1 MYVYLDNERVLSCNF
16 VGRSS
21 NWQVWEVVPDAL
33 VMGFIYL
40 MCIYVVEDG
49 RGRHAFHT

>member
-33 VMGFIYL
+33 

-49 RGRHAFHT
+49 RGRHAFHTCKL